1 MARKPEEDGSPKEI
15 ASEKT
20 QKILLNP
27 KAKEKGLTPLKACEN
42 SVKTFSAIVEY
53 S

>member
-1 MARKPEEDGSPKEI
+1 MARRPEEDGSPKEI

-20 QKILLNP
+20 QKILLDP

-42 SVKTFSAIVEY
+42 DMKTFSAIVY
-53 S
+53 FS